1 MSPTLTTIEKGD
13 ALEKSIRDLF
23 QIEIDADRFW
33 AKSTNCKVFWKKGYH
48 SKDRQSKIVFDVSVE
63 IYLPG
68 ATEYSSVVLIECK
81 NYAHPVPVDDAE
93 EFFTKVQQVAAAN
106 AKAVIAS
113 TASFQSGT
121 RTFARSKGIGLM
133 RYFGA
138 GNFKW
143 ELNRSS
149 SATARSTS
157 ADDAYLVEA
166 GLAQQ
171 AFRSLTFDLYLQS
184 PVRETNSLWDFFE
197 DLMLDS
203 ALSPEQ
209 LRRIASPRSKLKNQV
224 PFCEKDEL
232 ESQSAETLTEL
243 GYAGGEVDLHELCV
257 REAKRTGLVVET
269 DVASPNPDSIT
280 PVLGRI
286 VFDPLVIQIYTHA
299 TPNRGR
305 DRFTLAH
312 ELAHHLLN
320 HGRYLVR
327 ESCDDSDFVLQR
339 ATVVDG
345 SDVARMEFQANYL
358 AASLLMPR
366 THIIEDFYRVI
377 RTLEI
382 ANKGFG
388 SLYVD
393 DQPCNLQNFQLVT
406 GQLMK
411 RYGVS
416 QTAVKIRLESIGL
429 LCDARGRTGLCCIQS
444 VLAPQF
450 ER

>member
-1 MSPTLTTIEKGD
+1 MPDTLTTIEKGD
-13 ALEKSIRDLF
+13 ALEKRIRDLF
-23 QIEIDADRFW
+23 QTEINADRFW
-33 AKSTNCKVFWKKGYH
+33 AKSANCKVFWKKGYH
-48 SKDRQSKIVFDVSVE
+48 SKDRQSEIVFDVSVE
-63 IYLPG
+63 IFLPG
-68 ATEYSSVVLIECK
+68 AKEYSSVVLIECK

-93 EFFTKVQQVAAAN
+93 EFFAKVQQVAAAN
-106 AKAVIAS
+106 AKAVLAS

-121 RTFARSKGIGLM
+121 RQYAKSKGIGLM

-138 GNFKW
+138 DNFKW
-143 ELNRSS
+143 ELKRSP

-157 ADDAYLVEA
+157 ADEAYLVEV
-166 GLAQQ
+166 GLAQET
-171 AFRSLTFDLYLQS
+171 FRSLAFDLYLQS

-197 DLMLDS
+197 DLMLGS
-203 ALSPEQ
+203 ALSPEE
-209 LRRIASPRSKLKNQV
+209 LRRIVSPRSKLKNQV
-224 PFCEKDEL
+224 QFCEKDEL
-232 ESQSAETLTEL
+232 ESQSAETLAEL
-243 GYAGGEVDLHELCV
+243 GYVGGEVDL
-257 REAKRTGLVVET
+257 REICLREERRTGLVVEIG
-269 DVASPNPDSIT
+269 VASSESNSIP

-286 VFDPLVIQIYTHA
+286 AFNPLMIQVYAHE

-327 ESCDDSDFVLQR
+327 ESCDDNDFVLQS
-339 ATVVDG
+339 APVVGG
-345 SDVARMEFQANYL
+345 SDVARMEFQANYF

-377 RTLEI
+377 RALDI

-388 SLYVD
+388 PLYVD
-393 DQPCNLQNFQLVT
+393 DQPCNLQNFQQVT

-411 RYGVS
+411 GYGVS

-429 LCDARGRTGLCCIQS
+429 LCDVRGRTGLRSIQS
-444 VLAPQF
+444 VLASQF
-450 ER
+450 EK